1 MQTLQNGISVFTNG
15 DPYNLADDVADAF
28 KDANVAI
35 PIPSQAA
42 EDALVK
48 FSGMVIVRT
57 DQTGHPMFV
66 WDGDE
71 FLRKD
76 PKTWRYERTVATDSN
91 PGDITGTTSLKSGTI
106 TSAPAGLYRIDG
118 RTCLYATTGVV
129 RGYVYVKAGST
140 VEEARTDFNG
150 DSNPKSWPVE
160 FNYTHTGGN
169 LTIEVGYRQTSGSPL
184 VTGQASGLTRVVAT
198 FLGN

>member
-1 MQTLQNGISVFTNG
+1 MQTLQNGITVFTNG
-15 DPYNLADDVADAF
+15 DPYNLADDVAEAF

-35 PIPSQAA
+35 PVPSQAA

-57 DQTGHPMFV
+57 DQTGHPMYV

-76 PKTWRYERTVATDSN
+76 PKTWRFERTIATDSN
-91 PGDITGTTSLKSGTI
+91 PGDIAGTTSLKTGTI
-106 TSAPAGLYRIDG
+106 TAAPAGLYRIDG
-118 RTCLYATTGVV
+118 RICLYAGSGVY

-140 VEEARTDFNG
+140 VEEARNDRTG
-150 DSNPKSWPVE
+150 DGNPHSMSVE
-160 FNYTHTGGN
+160 FMYQHTGGN
-169 LTIEVGYRQTSGSPL
+169 LTIEVGYRVTSGQPL
-184 VTGQASGLTRVVAT
+184 VTGQSSGLTRVVAT
-198 FLGN
+198 LLGN